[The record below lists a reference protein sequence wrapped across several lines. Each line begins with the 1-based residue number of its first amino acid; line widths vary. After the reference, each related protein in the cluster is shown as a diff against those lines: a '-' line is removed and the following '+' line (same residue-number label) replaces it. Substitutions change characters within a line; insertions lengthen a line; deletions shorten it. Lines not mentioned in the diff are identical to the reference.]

1 MKPNK
6 SDFIISMIEEVE
18 AHEAINHWTLMKNSQ
33 LNNKR
38 KINMVSSRLF
48 YPFGI
53 SIERHSQM
61 ED

>member
-1 MKPNK
+1 
-6 SDFIISMIEEVE
+6 MIEEVE